1 MTHNMYAPKLILDHS
16 FTAVISAVYLS
27 KVLSIMSSGV
37 GLGSSLIF

>member
-27 KVLSIMSSGV
+27 IMSSGV